1 MGIVV
6 NTNVPSLITQ
16 RNLNSATNSLNQAM
30 ERMST
35 GSKIN
40 KAADDAAGLF
50 VGITMDAQIR
60 GSEQAQSNVQIGT
73 NVLQK
78 AEGDLTIIQDNV
90 QRIRDLAVQA
100 SNEVYNDES
109 LDAIKSEVYA
119 RMDEISRVANASEFN
134 GKKLFSSGKAT
145 TGAPVDDTKKAVESL
160 TFQVGPNSVKEE
172 NAITVTGVFGDMT
185 VSGTDLALFDPNTF
199 NNNITNANPGA
210 FSGDVEAAEAYIATC
225 DAALEKIATK
235 RSKIGS
241 YQNRLDSAL
250 SSLTVSIENLS
261 SAKSTI
267 MDTDVAKASSDYIKS
282 QILQQSTASLLT
294 QANSAPQIALSL
306 IG

>member
-1 MGIVV
+1 MAIVV
-6 NTNVPSLITQ
+6 NTNVQSLISQ
-16 RNLNSATNSLNQAM
+16 KNLNSATNSLNKSM
-30 ERMST
+30 ERLST
-35 GSKIN
+35 GLKIN
-40 KAADDAAGLF
+40 RAADDAAGLF
-50 VGITMDAQIR
+50 VGITMDSQIR
-60 GSEQAQSNVQIGT
+60 GSEQAKSNVQIAT
-73 NVLQK
+73 NLLQK
-78 AEGDLTIIQDNV
+78 AEGDLTVIQDNV
-90 QRIRDLAVQA
+90 QRIRDLAIQIA
-100 SNEVYNDES
+100 NEVYSSES
-109 LDAIKSEVYA
+109 CAAIKDEVQA
-119 RMDEISRVANASEFN
+119 RLHEISRVANASEFN

-145 TGAPVDDTKKAVESL
+145 TGAAIDNTKKAVDSL

-172 NAITVTGVFGDMT
+172 NAITVSNVFGDMT
-185 VSGTDLALFDPNTF
+185 ASGADLALFDANF
-199 NNNITNANPGA
+199 NNAITDGNPGA
-210 FSGDVEAAEAYIATC
+210 FSGDVEAAEAYIETC
-225 DAALEKIATK
+225 DKALENIATR

-267 MDTDVAKASSDYIKS
+267 MDTDVAKVSSDYIKS